1 MPMSSP
7 ADQSAYT
14 VRLPDYEG
22 PLDLLLH
29 LIEREELD
37 ITRVSLAQVTGQ
49 YMQYLSEMQRV
60 EPEHIAEFLVVA
72 AKLLYIKSQMLLP
85 RDQAPGESAEV
96 DVGDELTRQLIEY
109 RLYKQ
114 VSLQLKAWDV
124 RGLHAYPRIA
134 PRPKIE
140 PKLDLSNVALDDLA
154 ALMEIVLAANRAAP
168 IGDVVAPLVVRVTDM
183 MEDIQRCLSSGERLS
198 FRRWLGESRSRVE
211 IVVSFLAVLE
221 LMKQRKIVVQQS
233 QLFGD
238 ILIEWAPVPPAA
250 EPAPPSDQPEA
261 GETSFVEPTR

>member
-1 MPMSSP
+1 MTSP
-7 ADQSAYT
+7 VDQSAYT

-49 YMQYLSEMQRV
+49 YMQYLSAMQRV

-72 AKLLYIKSQMLLP
+72 AKLLYIKSLTLLP
-85 RDQAPGESAEV
+85 QDQTPGIAAEE
-96 DVGDELTRQLIEY
+96 DVGDELTRQLLEY

-114 VSLQLKAWDV
+114 VAQQLKAWDV
-124 RGLHAYPRIA
+124 KGLHAYPRIA

-140 PKLDLSNVALDDLA
+140 PKLDLSSVALDDLA
-154 ALMEIVLAANRAAP
+154 ALMEVVLAANRAAP

-183 MEDIQRCLSSGERLS
+183 MEDMQRRLASGERVS
-198 FRRWLGESRSRVE
+198 FRRWLGASRSRVE

-233 QLFGD
+233 ELFGD
-238 ILIEWAPVPPAA
+238 ILIELAPPVPSSESAPVTDQV
-250 EPAPPSDQPEA
+250 EPDES
-261 GETSFVEPTR
+261 SFVEPTT